1 MLDKNSESH
10 VHVEAIEEPPPPGKS
25 IAFGLERMGLIAVKA
40 PILSMIILAVLI
52 VAAIFGIYRIK
63 IDDSLSQLFRSDSK
77 DYKQY
82 EAVTKR
88 FPATEF
94 DVLVVV
100 EGKTLLARENLEKIR
115 DMVTD
120 LQLVEGVRGLVSLFS
135 ARQAPEPGKLPAAL
149 FPPELPQGAA
159 YDKFVETVKTNE
171 IIRGKL
177 LSEDGT
183 LALIVLSLEP
193 SVVSSNDLGKV
204 VGEMRKIMA
213 DDLSGSGLNAQL
225 SGVPVMQ
232 LEIRNAVKRDG
243 LTYNILGILAG
254 CIIAIIFFRKISF
267 MVVAAFPPI
276 IAILLALGGLGW
288 AGFNLNMFLNVM
300 TPLIMVISFSDSM
313 QLTFAARDRLIAG
326 QDKLTAFT
334 NAVLVVGP
342 ACVLTHGTA
351 GISFIALQF
360 SDSELIR
367 KFGEAGLAATI
378 IALIAVLSLVPVFG
392 VLFVRNEKIFAVKF
406 QSADA
411 GVQALRNFCYWI
423 AVRMVGRPGLFS
435 LLAVLLVAGLGFIY
449 ATLEPRYRLA
459 DQVPDKR
466 QAVAAS
472 SRLDAKL
479 TGANPIDVLI
489 EFPKGASLYAPDTLK
504 TIAEVH
510 AMVEKS
516 AGVGNVWSLETLRRW
531 LAEKAGSNDV
541 ATLKEY
547 VSVIPEHLVRR
558 FISAD
563 QDAVVVSG
571 RVPDLDSSEIL
582 PVIDKL
588 DKALDKVRAEH
599 PGFEIAVTGLS
610 AIAARNS
617 ANMISKL
624 NHGLT
629 IEFLLV
635 AIFIGLA
642 FRSVVVMFSCI
653 LPGIFPVV
661 ASGTVLWILGEG
673 LQFASVVALTV
684 SFGLGLSATIHFLN
698 RLRLESKPG
707 ITSGTGGRARHRA
720 GRSGADPDHGGA
732 GLRPRRHR
740 VLRPAVAAAVRLA
753 QRVLDD
759 RSPGRG
765 SLHPAADL
773 DVPDQPVG
781 KDSRRQSRQACGMTS
796 LLNNSGCQTTRGC
809 RPTAAEEG
817 LRNDVCRISC
827 SPCGRCRRLPRRRA
841 HLSFLSHRADPDA
854 GLAGRRAARGRG
866 GVPNLPAAAT
876 GALPSRIEE
885 ARPRPASAC
894 GGVRPISLSVEPG
907 RRREGRVCLRE
918 RHQGLGA
925 LSAAALDLVRHRDLR
940 HPVGSIAGDAARMA
954 RQ

>member
-1 MLDKNSESH
+1 MLDKNSDNE
-10 VHVEAIEEPPPPGKS
+10 VHVQKTEQPPTGPS
-25 IAFGLERMGLIAVKA
+25 IAFGLERIGLIAVRA
-40 PILSMIILAVLI
+40 PILSCIVLVALI
-52 VAAIFGIYRIK
+52 VGAIFGIQRIK
-63 IDDSLSQLFRSDSK
+63 IDDSLSQLFRSNSK
-77 DYKQY
+77 DYQQY
-82 EAVTKR
+82 EAETKR

-100 EGKTLLARENLEKIR
+100 EGKTLLERGNLGKLR
-115 DMVTD
+115 DLVTD
-120 LQLVEGVRGLVSLFS
+120 LQLVDGTRGLISLFS
-135 ARQAPEPGKLPAAL
+135 ARQAPAPGKLPAAL
-149 FPPELPQGAA
+149 FPPELPQGAD
-159 YDKFVETVKTNE
+159 YDKFIETVKSNE

-193 SVVSSNDLGKV
+193 EVVASNKLGKT
-204 VGEMRKIMA
+204 VGDIRKLMA
-213 DDLSGSGLNAQL
+213 DDLAGSGLKAEL

-232 LEIRNAVKRDG
+232 LEIRNAVARDG

-267 MVVAAFPPI
+267 MIVAAFPPM

-288 AGFNLNMFLNVM
+288 ANFSLNMFLNVM

-326 QDKLTAFT
+326 QDKFTAFR

-360 SDSELIR
+360 SDSDLIR

-392 VLFVRNEKIFAVKF
+392 VLLVRNEKVFAVKF

-435 LLAVLLVAGLGFIY
+435 LIALIIVGGLAGVYSNLQ
-449 ATLEPRYRLA
+449 PRYRLA
-459 DQVPDKR
+459 DQVPDKQ

-472 SRLDAKL
+472 GRLDAKL

-489 EFPKGASLYAPDTLK
+489 EFPKGESLYSPETLQ
-504 TIAEVH
+504 TIADVH
-510 AMVEKS
+510 ATVETQ

-531 LAEKAGSNDV
+531 LAEKAGSSDV

-547 VSVIPEHLVRR
+547 VNLIPEHLVRR

-563 QDAVVVSG
+563 QQAVVVSG
-571 RVPDLDSSEIL
+571 RVPDLDSSQIL
-582 PVIDKL
+582 PVVEKL
-588 DKALDKVRAEH
+588 DAALNVVREKH
-599 PGFEIAVTGLS
+599 PGYEIAVTGLS

-617 ANMISKL
+617 ASMIEKL
-624 NHGLT
+624 NRGLT
-629 IEFLLV
+629 VEFALV

-642 FRSVVVMFSCI
+642 FRSVVVMLSCV

-661 ASGTVLWILGEG
+661 LSGTVLWLLGEG

-698 RLRLESKPG
+698 RLRLEQRPG
-707 ITSGTGGRARHRA
+707 VSPELAVERATVLVGPA
-720 GRSGADPDHGGA
+720 LILTTVVLAC
-732 GLRPRRHR
+732 GLVVTVFSDLPS
-740 VLRPAVAAAVRLA
+740 LRLFGWLSAFAMVAALV
-753 QRVLDD
+753 
-759 RSPGRG
+759 
-765 SLHPAADL
+765 ADL
-773 DVPDQPVG
+773 FI
-781 KDSRRQSRQACGMTS
+781 
-796 LLNNSGCQTTRGC
+796 L
-809 RPTAAEEG
+809 RPTAMFLINLSNRLRGTEGHAKAAE
-817 LRNDVCRISC
+817 
-827 SPCGRCRRLPRRRA
+827 
-841 HLSFLSHRADPDA
+841 
-854 GLAGRRAARGRG
+854 
-866 GVPNLPAAAT
+866 
-876 GALPSRIEE
+876 
-885 ARPRPASAC
+885 
-894 GGVRPISLSVEPG
+894 
-907 RRREGRVCLRE
+907 
-918 RHQGLGA
+918 
-925 LSAAALDLVRHRDLR
+925 
-940 HPVGSIAGDAARMA
+940 
-954 RQ
+954 

>member
-1 MLDKNSESH
+1 MLDKYSESE
-10 VHVEAIEEPPPPGKS
+10 VHVDVVEKRPTSS

-40 PILSMIILAVLI
+40 PVLSLI
-52 VAAIFGIYRIK
+52 VLFVLMIAAVFGVYRIK

-100 EGKTLLARENLEKIR
+100 EGKTLLVRENLEKVR

-120 LQLVEGVRGLVSLFS
+120 MQLVEGVRGLVSLFS
-135 ARQAPEPGKLPAAL
+135 ARQAPEKGRLPAAL
-149 FPPELPQGAA
+149 FPPDLPEGPA
-159 YDKFVETVKTNE
+159 YDKFIETVKANE

-183 LALIVLSLEP
+183 LALVVMSLEP
-193 SVVSSNDLGKV
+193 SVVSSNKLKPV
-204 VGEMRKIMA
+204 VGEIRKIMA
-213 DDLSGSGLNAQL
+213 DDLAGAGLNAQL

-232 LEIRNAVKRDG
+232 LEIRNAVERDG

-254 CIIAIIFFRKISF
+254 CIIAIIFFRKVSF
-267 MVVAAFPPI
+267 MVAAAFPPM

-288 AGFNLNMFLNVM
+288 ANFNLNMFLNVM

-326 QDKLTAFT
+326 QDKYTAFK

-360 SDSELIR
+360 SDSDLIR

-392 VLFVRNEKIFAVKF
+392 VLLVRNEKIFAVKF
-406 QSADA
+406 QGADA
-411 GVQALRNFCYWI
+411 GVQMLRNFCYWI
-423 AVRMVGRPGLFS
+423 AVRMVNRPGLYS
-435 LLAVLLVAGLGFIY
+435 LIALIVVGGLGVIY
-449 ATLEPRYRLA
+449 ASLEPRYRLA

-466 QAVAAS
+466 QAVEAS
-472 SRLDAKL
+472 GRLDAKL

-489 EFPKGASLYAPDTLK
+489 EFPKGADLYAPETLNV
-504 TIAEVH
+504 IAQVH
-510 AMVEKS
+510 STVEGA

-531 LAEKAGSNDV
+531 LAEKAGTTDV
-541 ATLKEY
+541 ETLKQY

-558 FISAD
+558 FISAE

-571 RVPDLDSSEIL
+571 RVPDHDSSQIL
-582 PVIDKL
+582 PVVEKL
-588 DKALDKVRAEH
+588 DRALDKVRKAH

-617 ANMISKL
+617 ANMIEKL

-629 IEFLLV
+629 IEFILV
-635 AIFIGLA
+635 AVFIGLA
-642 FRSVVVMFSCI
+642 FRSVVVMLSCI

-661 ASGTVLWILGEG
+661 LSGTVLWLLGEG

-707 ITSGTGGRARHRA
+707 VSSELAVERATVLVGPALILTTVVLACGLIVTVFSDLPSLRLFGWLSA
-720 GRSGADPDHGGA
+720 FSMVAALVADLFI
-732 GLRPRRHR
+732 LRPTSMW
-740 VLRPAVAAAVRLA
+740 LISLA
-753 QRVLDD
+753 QKI
-759 RSPGRG
+759 RG
-765 SLHPAADL
+765 TAGQPKPA
-773 DVPDQPVG
+773 
-781 KDSRRQSRQACGMTS
+781 
-796 LLNNSGCQTTRGC
+796 
-809 RPTAAEEG
+809 E
-817 LRNDVCRISC
+817 
-827 SPCGRCRRLPRRRA
+827 
-841 HLSFLSHRADPDA
+841 
-854 GLAGRRAARGRG
+854 
-866 GVPNLPAAAT
+866 
-876 GALPSRIEE
+876 
-885 ARPRPASAC
+885 
-894 GGVRPISLSVEPG
+894 
-907 RRREGRVCLRE
+907 
-918 RHQGLGA
+918 
-925 LSAAALDLVRHRDLR
+925 
-940 HPVGSIAGDAARMA
+940 
-954 RQ
+954 